1 MMFTLLKH
9 EWLRTRG
16 MLGTVVA
23 LAGMIVGVA
32 SLLTATGWPMISP
45 FGLLAGAIAIVVL
58 VPVLQLALTADFWR
72 SSYSRTGYF
81 THSLPVRGGRIYA
94 AKLTWALVVTLVAL
108 VVSAGLLGLF
118 WPVAAS
124 QFGAEINPF
133 LVLRDLWGQL
143 TSQMSTML
151 LIGGALA
158 FLVMYLVWPIQYY
171 FAVSVGSEERL
182 NRLGLGGPVL
192 VFVGLYLV
200 TQVTVLT
207 GMIAIPFGVGMD
219 GGQLGVVPFG
229 LLSEMGVSAGTGSD
243 VMPLG
248 MFPPI
253 LIVTLFCLWRTVRS
267 WNKRVALA

>member
-9 EWLRTRG
+9 EWLRTRS

-23 LAGMIVGVA
+23 LAGMVVGVA
-32 SLLTATGWPMISP
+32 TLLTATGWPAISP
-45 FGLLAGAIAIVVL
+45 MGLLLGAIAIVVL
-58 VPVLQLALTADFWR
+58 VPVLQLALTIDFWR

-81 THSLPVRGGRIYA
+81 THSLPIRGGRIYA
-94 AKLTWALVVTLVAL
+94 AKLTWVLVVTLVAL
-108 VVSAGLLGLF
+108 VVSAGLLALF

-133 LVLRDLWGQL
+133 LVLGDWWAQL
-143 TSQMSTML
+143 TSQASTMV
-151 LIGGALA
+151 LIGGAISFLA
-158 FLVMYLVWPIQYY
+158 MYLMWPIQYY

-200 TQVTVLT
+200 TQVAALT
-207 GMIAIPFGVGMD
+207 GMIAIPFGLGMD
-219 GGQLGVVPFG
+219 GGQLGVVSFG
-229 LLSEMGVSAGTGSD
+229 LLTELGVTSGTGGD

-248 MFPPI
+248 MLPAI
-253 LIVTLFCLWRTVRS
+253 LIVTLLCLWRTVRS
-267 WNKRVALA
+267 WNRKTALA